1 MPFVEDP
8 ACLSKSRLKSDLVA
22 HNVELP
28 PAGSKKE
35 AYVALHLRHVDQTNA
50 ADFSSDDDQE
60 HNVAGGDPGGAKE
73 LDPSAL
79 TDKDLKALLF
89 KYGVKAGPILA
100 STRAVYEKKLRK
112 LLQSAGEGES
122 NEADNAVLYSDSDE
136 EDVSEKDE
144 EKELEGEQ
152 EKKSEALELNQQQCN
167 EKNVPAQKG
176 DFFYPQCF
184 FLSSRLRP
192 CPPRNNERSSK
203 RNSKNALKS
212 SERTHPHRSQIPAGI
227 SKVSSIAQHSG
238 LRSGV
243 PSGSQSVVS
252 SSCSSF
258 SSQAFSIT
266 QMVEKE
272 SCTSSLMNSHFT
284 ALKIEMFMSLYLLN
298 THSHRKLMPN
308 DNNKKKQMESR
319 GAPSAC
325 SYSKPEHWSRSS
337 RLDTDIEDKDIVVE
351 QAVRYTPK
359 DSTCVK
365 EIKDPVKDI
374 LKDLLPDT
382 KTSPTGIYATPRR
395 PIKGAAQRPI
405 QYAYPDTPVSPTTLE
420 RQEVARRLAPVY
432 VQVLVFFAVMC
443 ILFLIFVNVENT
455 NSVVSLLERQNQR
468 PDGEEGIPVL
478 DETQDAACGE
488 L

>member
-1 MPFVEDP
+1 MSFVQYP
-8 ACLSKSRLKSDLVA
+8 AHLSKSRLKSDLVA

-50 ADFSSDDDQE
+50 ANFSSDDDDQE
-60 HNVAGGDPGGAKE
+60 DVVAGGDPESAEE

-79 TDKDLKALLF
+79 TDNDLKALLF

-100 STRAVYEKKLRK
+100 STRAVYENKLRK

-122 NEADNAVLYSDSDE
+122 NEAENAVLYSDSDE
-136 EDVSEKDE
+136 EDVSEENEDE
-144 EKELEGEQ
+144 EKELVGAQ
-152 EKKSEALELNQQQCN
+152 EKKAEALEPNQQQSN

-176 DFFYPQCF
+176 DFSYPQCF

-212 SERTHPHRSQIPAGI
+212 SERTRPHRSQIPAGI
-227 SKVSSIAQHSG
+227 RKVSSVAQPSG

-243 PSGSQSVVS
+243 PSGSLSVVS

-258 SSQAFSIT
+258 PSQAFSIT
-266 QMVEKE
+266 QMVEK
-272 SCTSSLMNSHFT
+272 
-284 ALKIEMFMSLYLLN
+284 
-298 THSHRKLMPN
+298 
-308 DNNKKKQMESR
+308 METWS
-319 GAPSAC
+319 APSAC

-337 RLDTDIEDKDIVVE
+337 R
-351 QAVRYTPK
+351 
-359 DSTCVK
+359 
-365 EIKDPVKDI
+365 DPGRDI

-382 KTSPTGIYATPRR
+382 KTSPTGIYASPRR

-420 RQEVARRLAPVY
+420 RREVQRRLVPVY
-432 VQVLVFFAVMC
+432 IQVLVFFAVVC
-443 ILFLIFVNVENT
+443 ILFLIFVNVEDT
-455 NSVVSLLERQNQR
+455 NGVVDLLESLNQC
-468 PDGEEGIPVL
+468 PDGE
-478 DETQDAACGE
+478 DETRDAACGE

>member
-60 HNVAGGDPGGAKE
+60 HNVAGGDPEGAKE

-212 SERTHPHRSQIPAGI
+212 SERTRPHRSQTPAGI

-258 SSQAFSIT
+258 SSQDFSIT
-266 QMVEKE
+266 QMVEK
-272 SCTSSLMNSHFT
+272 
-284 ALKIEMFMSLYLLN
+284 
-298 THSHRKLMPN
+298 
-308 DNNKKKQMESR
+308 MESR
-319 GAPSAC
+319 SAPSAC

-337 RLDTDIEDKDIVVE
+337 RLDTDIEDKDTVVE

-395 PIKGAAQRPI
+395 PIKGAAQQPI

-443 ILFLIFVNVENT
+443 ILFFIFVNVENT

-468 PDGEEGIPVL
+468 PDGEEGIPAL

>member
-60 HNVAGGDPGGAKE
+60 HNGGDPEGAKE

-89 KYGVKAGPILA
+89 KYGVQAGPILA

-144 EKELEGEQ
+144 EKELG
-152 EKKSEALELNQQQCN
+152 
-167 EKNVPAQKG
+167 
-176 DFFYPQCF
+176 
-184 FLSSRLRP
+184 
-192 CPPRNNERSSK
+192 
-203 RNSKNALKS
+203 
-212 SERTHPHRSQIPAGI
+212 RT
-227 SKVSSIAQHSG
+227 K
-238 LRSGV
+238 
-243 PSGSQSVVS
+243 
-252 SSCSSF
+252 
-258 SSQAFSIT
+258 T
-266 QMVEKE
+266 
-272 SCTSSLMNSHFT
+272 
-284 ALKIEMFMSLYLLN
+284 
-298 THSHRKLMPN
+298 
-308 DNNKKKQMESR
+308 
-319 GAPSAC
+319 
-325 SYSKPEHWSRSS
+325 
-337 RLDTDIEDKDIVVE
+337 
-351 QAVRYTPK
+351 
-359 DSTCVK
+359 
-365 EIKDPVKDI
+365 DPVKDI

-405 QYAYPDTPVSPTTLE
+405 QYAYPDTPVTPTTLE

-455 NSVVSLLERQNQR
+455 NNVVSLLERQNQR
-468 PDGEEGIPVL
+468 PDGEEGIPAL

>member
-1 MPFVEDP
+1 MSFVQYP
-8 ACLSKSRLKSDLVA
+8 AHLSKSRLKSDLVA

-50 ADFSSDDDQE
+50 ANFSSDDDDQE
-60 HNVAGGDPGGAKE
+60 DVVAGGDPESAEE

-79 TDKDLKALLF
+79 TDNDLKALLF

-100 STRAVYEKKLRK
+100 STRAVYENKLRK
-112 LLQSAGEGES
+112 LLQSAEEGES
-122 NEADNAVLYSDSDE
+122 NEAENAVLYSDSDE
-136 EDVSEKDE
+136 EDVSEENEDE
-144 EKELEGEQ
+144 EKELVGAQ
-152 EKKSEALELNQQQCN
+152 EKKAEALEPNQQQSN

-176 DFFYPQCF
+176 DFSYPQCF

-212 SERTHPHRSQIPAGI
+212 SERTRPHRSQIPAGI
-227 SKVSSIAQHSG
+227 RKVSSVAQHSG

-243 PSGSQSVVS
+243 PSGSLSVVS

-258 SSQAFSIT
+258 PSQAFSIT
-266 QMVEKE
+266 QMVEK
-272 SCTSSLMNSHFT
+272 
-284 ALKIEMFMSLYLLN
+284 
-298 THSHRKLMPN
+298 
-308 DNNKKKQMESR
+308 METWS
-319 GAPSAC
+319 APSAC

-337 RLDTDIEDKDIVVE
+337 R
-351 QAVRYTPK
+351 
-359 DSTCVK
+359 
-365 EIKDPVKDI
+365 DPGRDI

-382 KTSPTGIYATPRR
+382 KTSPTGIYASPRR

-420 RQEVARRLAPVY
+420 RREVQRRLVPVY
-432 VQVLVFFAVMC
+432 IQVLVFFAVVC
-443 ILFLIFVNVENT
+443 ILFLIFVNVEDT
-455 NSVVSLLERQNQR
+455 NGVVDLLESLNQC
-468 PDGEEGIPVL
+468 PDGE
-478 DETQDAACGE
+478 DETRDAACGE

>member
-167 EKNVPAQKG
+167 E
-176 DFFYPQCF
+176 
-184 FLSSRLRP
+184 
-192 CPPRNNERSSK
+192 
-203 RNSKNALKS
+203 
-212 SERTHPHRSQIPAGI
+212 
-227 SKVSSIAQHSG
+227 
-238 LRSGV
+238 
-243 PSGSQSVVS
+243 
-252 SSCSSF
+252 
-258 SSQAFSIT
+258 
-266 QMVEKE
+266 
-272 SCTSSLMNSHFT
+272 
-284 ALKIEMFMSLYLLN
+284 
-298 THSHRKLMPN
+298 
-308 DNNKKKQMESR
+308 
-319 GAPSAC
+319 
-325 SYSKPEHWSRSS
+325 
-337 RLDTDIEDKDIVVE
+337 
-351 QAVRYTPK
+351 
-359 DSTCVK
+359 
-365 EIKDPVKDI
+365 DPVKDI

>member
-60 HNVAGGDPGGAKE
+60 HNVAGGDPEGAKE

-89 KYGVKAGPILA
+89 KYGVQAGPILA

-167 EKNVPAQKG
+167 E
-176 DFFYPQCF
+176 
-184 FLSSRLRP
+184 
-192 CPPRNNERSSK
+192 
-203 RNSKNALKS
+203 
-212 SERTHPHRSQIPAGI
+212 
-227 SKVSSIAQHSG
+227 
-238 LRSGV
+238 
-243 PSGSQSVVS
+243 
-252 SSCSSF
+252 
-258 SSQAFSIT
+258 
-266 QMVEKE
+266 
-272 SCTSSLMNSHFT
+272 
-284 ALKIEMFMSLYLLN
+284 
-298 THSHRKLMPN
+298 
-308 DNNKKKQMESR
+308 MESR
-319 GAPSAC
+319 SAPSAC

-359 DSTCVK
+359 DSACVK

-405 QYAYPDTPVSPTTLE
+405 QYAYPDTPVTPTTLE

-455 NSVVSLLERQNQR
+455 NNVVSLLERQNQR
-468 PDGEEGIPVL
+468 PDGEEGIPAL

>member
-1 MPFVEDP
+1 MSFVEDP
-8 ACLSKSRLKSDLVA
+8 AHLSKSRLKSDLVA

-50 ADFSSDDDQE
+50 ANFSSDDDDQE
-60 HNVAGGDPGGAKE
+60 DGVAGGDPESAEE

-79 TDKDLKALLF
+79 TDNDLKALLF

-100 STRAVYEKKLRK
+100 STRAVYENKLRK
-112 LLQSAGEGES
+112 LLQSAEEGES
-122 NEADNAVLYSDSDE
+122 NEAENAVLYSDSDE
-136 EDVSEKDE
+136 EDVSEENE
-144 EKELEGEQ
+144 EKELVGAQ
-152 EKKSEALELNQQQCN
+152 EKKAEALEPNQQQSD

-176 DFFYPQCF
+176 DFSYPQCF

-212 SERTHPHRSQIPAGI
+212 SERTRPHRSQVPAGI
-227 SKVSSIAQHSG
+227 RKVSSVAQHSG

-243 PSGSQSVVS
+243 PSGSPSVVS

-258 SSQAFSIT
+258 PSQAFSIT
-266 QMVEKE
+266 QMVEK
-272 SCTSSLMNSHFT
+272 
-284 ALKIEMFMSLYLLN
+284 
-298 THSHRKLMPN
+298 
-308 DNNKKKQMESR
+308 METWS
-319 GAPSAC
+319 APSAC

-337 RLDTDIEDKDIVVE
+337 R
-351 QAVRYTPK
+351 
-359 DSTCVK
+359 
-365 EIKDPVKDI
+365 DPGRDI

-382 KTSPTGIYATPRR
+382 KTSPTGIYASPRR

-405 QYAYPDTPVSPTTLE
+405 QYAYPDTPLSPTTLE
-420 RQEVARRLAPVY
+420 RREVQRRLVPVY
-432 VQVLVFFAVMC
+432 IQVLVFFAVVC
-443 ILFLIFVNVENT
+443 ILFLIFVNVEDT
-455 NSVVSLLERQNQR
+455 NGVVDLLESLNQC
-468 PDGEEGIPVL
+468 PDGE
-478 DETQDAACGE
+478 DETRDAACGE

>member
-1 MPFVEDP
+1 MAFVEDS
-8 ACLSKSRLKSDLVA
+8 AYLSKSRLKSDLVA
-22 HNVELP
+22 HSVELP

-35 AYVALHLRHVDQTNA
+35 AYVALHLRHVDQKNA
-50 ADFSSDDDQE
+50 ADFSSDDDDQE
-60 HNVAGGDPGGAKE
+60 HNVAAEDPEGTKE

-79 TDKDLKALLF
+79 TDDDLKAVLF

-100 STRAVYEKKLRK
+100 STRAVYETKLRK

-122 NEADNAVLYSDSDE
+122 NEAENALLYSDSDE
-136 EDVSEKDE
+136 EDVSEENEDE

-152 EKKSEALELNQQQCN
+152 EKKSEALEQNQQQCN

-176 DFFYPQCF
+176 DFSYPQCF
-184 FLSSRLRP
+184 FLSPRLRP
-192 CPPRNNERSSK
+192 CPPRNNERSSE

-212 SERTHPHRSQIPAGI
+212 SARTRPHRSQIPAGI

-243 PSGSQSVVS
+243 PSGSSSVVS

-266 QMVEKE
+266 QMVEK
-272 SCTSSLMNSHFT
+272 
-284 ALKIEMFMSLYLLN
+284 
-298 THSHRKLMPN
+298 
-308 DNNKKKQMESR
+308 MESR
-319 GAPSAC
+319 SAPSAC

-337 RLDTDIEDKDIVVE
+337 RLDKDIEDKDIIVE
-351 QAVRYTPK
+351 QAVHYTPE
-359 DSTCVK
+359 DSTGVK
-365 EIKDPVKDI
+365 KIKCSQDPVKDI

-382 KTSPTGIYATPRR
+382 KKSPTGIYATPRR
-395 PIKGAAQRPI
+395 PIKGAALRPI

-420 RQEVARRLAPVY
+420 RREVARRLVPVY
-432 VQVLVFFAVMC
+432 VQVLVFFAVVC
-443 ILFLIFVNVENT
+443 ILLLIFVNVENT
-455 NSVVSLLERQNQR
+455 NSVVALLESLNQW
-468 PDGEEGIPVL
+468 PDGEERIPLL
-478 DETQDAACGE
+478 DETQDAAGGE

>member
-1 MPFVEDP
+1 MSFVEDP
-8 ACLSKSRLKSDLVA
+8 ACLSKSRLESDLVA

-28 PAGSKKE
+28 PAGSNKE

-60 HNVAGGDPGGAKE
+60 HNVAGEDPEGEKE

-79 TDKDLKALLF
+79 TDEDLKALLF

-100 STRAVYEKKLRK
+100 STRAVYEKKLRH
-112 LLQSAGEGES
+112 LLQSAAEGEL
-122 NEADNAVLYSDSDE
+122 NEAENAVLYSDSDE
-136 EDVSEKDE
+136 EDVSEGNEDE
-144 EKELEGEQ
+144 EKESEGDQ
-152 EKKSEALELNQQQCN
+152 EKKSETLEPNQQQRK
-167 EKNVPAQKG
+167 EKNAPPQKC
-176 DFFYPQCF
+176 DFSYPQCF
-184 FLSSRLRP
+184 VLSSRLRP
-192 CPPRNNERSSK
+192 CPPRNNEHSSK

-212 SERTHPHRSQIPAGI
+212 SERTRPHRSQIPAGI

-243 PSGSQSVVS
+243 PSGSQSVVPS
-252 SSCSSF
+252 SSSSF

-272 SCTSSLMNSHFT
+272 SWS
-284 ALKIEMFMSLYLLN
+284 
-298 THSHRKLMPN
+298 
-308 DNNKKKQMESR
+308 
-319 GAPSAC
+319 APPAC
-325 SYSKPEHWSRSS
+325 SHSEPEHWSRSS
-337 RLDTDIEDKDIVVE
+337 RLDNDIEEGDIIMGQSVY
-351 QAVRYTPK
+351 YTPK
-359 DSTCVK
+359 DSTSVK

-405 QYAYPDTPVSPTTLE
+405 QYAYPDTPVSPTIVE
-420 RQEVARRLAPVY
+420 RQDVARRLVPVY
-432 VQVLVFFAVMC
+432 VQVLVFFALVC
-443 ILFLIFVNVENT
+443 ILLLIFVNVENT
-455 NSVVSLLERQNQR
+455 NSVVALLENVNQG

-478 DETQDAACGE
+478 DEAAGGD

>member
-60 HNVAGGDPGGAKE
+60 HNVAGGDPEGAKE

-89 KYGVKAGPILA
+89 KYGVQAGPILA

-212 SERTHPHRSQIPAGI
+212 SERTRPHRSQTPAGI

-258 SSQAFSIT
+258 SSQDFSIT
-266 QMVEKE
+266 QMVEK
-272 SCTSSLMNSHFT
+272 
-284 ALKIEMFMSLYLLN
+284 
-298 THSHRKLMPN
+298 
-308 DNNKKKQMESR
+308 MESR
-319 GAPSAC
+319 SAPSAC

-337 RLDTDIEDKDIVVE
+337 R
-351 QAVRYTPK
+351 
-359 DSTCVK
+359 
-365 EIKDPVKDI
+365 DPVKDI

-405 QYAYPDTPVSPTTLE
+405 QYAYPDTPVTPTTLE

-455 NSVVSLLERQNQR
+455 NNVVSLLERQNQR
-468 PDGEEGIPVL
+468 PDGEEGIPAL

>member
-1 MPFVEDP
+1 MSFVQYP
-8 ACLSKSRLKSDLVA
+8 AHLSKSRLKSDLVA

-50 ADFSSDDDQE
+50 ANFSSDDDDQE
-60 HNVAGGDPGGAKE
+60 DVVAGGDPESAEE

-79 TDKDLKALLF
+79 TDNDLKALLF

-100 STRAVYEKKLRK
+100 STRAVYENKLRK
-112 LLQSAGEGES
+112 LLQSAEEGES
-122 NEADNAVLYSDSDE
+122 NEAENAVLYSDSDE
-136 EDVSEKDE
+136 EDVSEENEDE
-144 EKELEGEQ
+144 EKELVGAQ
-152 EKKSEALELNQQQCN
+152 EKKAEALEPNQQQSN

-176 DFFYPQCF
+176 DFSYPQCF

-212 SERTHPHRSQIPAGI
+212 SERTRPHRSQIPAGI
-227 SKVSSIAQHSG
+227 RKVSSVAQHSG

-243 PSGSQSVVS
+243 PSGSLSVVS

-258 SSQAFSIT
+258 PSQAFSIT
-266 QMVEKE
+266 QMVEK
-272 SCTSSLMNSHFT
+272 
-284 ALKIEMFMSLYLLN
+284 
-298 THSHRKLMPN
+298 
-308 DNNKKKQMESR
+308 METWS
-319 GAPSAC
+319 APSAC

-337 RLDTDIEDKDIVVE
+337 RLDNDAEGKDIMVD
-351 QAVRYTPK
+351 QADTPK

-365 EIKDPVKDI
+365 EIKDPGRDI

-382 KTSPTGIYATPRR
+382 KTSPTGIYASPRR

-420 RQEVARRLAPVY
+420 RREVQRRLVPVY
-432 VQVLVFFAVMC
+432 IQVLVFFAVVC
-443 ILFLIFVNVENT
+443 ILFLIFVNVEDT
-455 NSVVSLLERQNQR
+455 NGVVDLLESLNQC
-468 PDGEEGIPVL
+468 PDGE
-478 DETQDAACGE
+478 DETRDAACGE

>member
-60 HNVAGGDPGGAKE
+60 HNVAGGDPEGAKE

-167 EKNVPAQKG
+167 E
-176 DFFYPQCF
+176 
-184 FLSSRLRP
+184 
-192 CPPRNNERSSK
+192 
-203 RNSKNALKS
+203 
-212 SERTHPHRSQIPAGI
+212 
-227 SKVSSIAQHSG
+227 
-238 LRSGV
+238 
-243 PSGSQSVVS
+243 
-252 SSCSSF
+252 
-258 SSQAFSIT
+258 
-266 QMVEKE
+266 
-272 SCTSSLMNSHFT
+272 
-284 ALKIEMFMSLYLLN
+284 
-298 THSHRKLMPN
+298 
-308 DNNKKKQMESR
+308 
-319 GAPSAC
+319 
-325 SYSKPEHWSRSS
+325 
-337 RLDTDIEDKDIVVE
+337 
-351 QAVRYTPK
+351 
-359 DSTCVK
+359 
-365 EIKDPVKDI
+365 DPVKDI

-395 PIKGAAQRPI
+395 PIKGAAQQPI

-443 ILFLIFVNVENT
+443 ILFFIFVNVENT

-468 PDGEEGIPVL
+468 PDGEEGIPAL